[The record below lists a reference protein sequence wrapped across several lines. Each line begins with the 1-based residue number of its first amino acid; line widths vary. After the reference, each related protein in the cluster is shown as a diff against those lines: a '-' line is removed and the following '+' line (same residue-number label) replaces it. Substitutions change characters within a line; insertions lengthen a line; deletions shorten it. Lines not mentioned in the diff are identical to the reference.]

1 VKASLSVCLKKSLMQ
16 KSSSL
21 RVRRIANLTNLMGAV
36 RAAGR
41 KGELRLLHVVESL
54 YDLRFNIRSRS
65 DDLRPAFR
73 DDEGYDPIS
82 YPALEYIRKRVGFL
96 SGEVF
101 VDIGCGRGRAV
112 CVFSRLPTVARC
124 VGIEYHS
131 GHARI
136 ARQNAAKV
144 RARIAS
150 IDIINADASAQDYDG
165 TTFIFM
171 YNPFGEATMRQT
183 MQCIEESLRRNPRV
197 LRILYVNPKYD
208 NVLEEQPWLTKVE
221 SLQIP
226 NRIHRSLPASLW
238 RSTLGARCDDTAP
251 QSRS

>member
-1 VKASLSVCLKKSLMQ
+1 MH

-21 RVRRIANLTNLMGAV
+21 RARRIVNLTNLFSAM
-36 RAAGR
+36 RAAAR
-41 KGELRLLHVVESL
+41 KGELRLLHMVEAL
-54 YDLRFNIRSRS
+54 YDLRFNIRTRS
-65 DDLRPAFR
+65 DDLSPAFR

-82 YPALEYIRKRVGFL
+82 YPALEYIRKHVGFV

-112 CVFSRLPTVARC
+112 CVFSRLAGVARC
-124 VGIEYHS
+124 IGIEYHS

-136 ARQNAAKV
+136 ARHNAAKV
-144 RARIAS
+144 RGRIAS
-150 IDIINADASAQDYDG
+150 IDVINADASAQDYDG
-165 TTFIFM
+165 ATFIFM

-183 MQCIEESLRRNPRV
+183 MRCIEESLRRTPRS

-208 NVLEEQPWLTKVE
+208 NVLADQPWLTRVE

-226 NRIHRSLPASLW
+226 NRIHRSLPSSLW
-238 RSTLGARCDDTAP
+238 RCDGGPTLEWRGAARL
-251 QSRS
+251 RGG